1 MHFCI
6 GFFII
11 FDKNLFKMKKI
22 TFILP
27 AWDAVKNVPFELHK
41 DIELESER
49 ADEAIRL
56 GVAEEVKEVKKA
68 KK

>member
-27 AWDAVKNVPFELHK
+27 AWDAVKNDPFELHK
-41 DIELESER
+41 EIELEDER

-56 GVAEEVKEVKKA
+56 GVAKEVKEVKKA

>member
-11 FDKNLFKMKKI
+11 FDNNYFTMKKI

-27 AWDAVKNVPFELHK
+27 AWDAVENVPFELHK
-41 DIELESER
+41 EIELEDER

-56 GVAEEVKEVKKA
+56 GVAEEVKKVKK
-68 KK
+68 